1 MGGYVPFVKLPMN
14 QGAFKS
20 KDQDSVRNVPYAEDL
35 INMFVGVTGNNYDRP
50 TLELYATLPSNEPI
64 GMYYFD
70 GVLVVVT
77 SDRKI
82 YTLDSDANIL
92 DITDIPLPGTAR
104 PTFAD
109 NKQVLVI
116 AGGSTPIKWEGVGYT
131 TKALG
136 GSPPATTHLSFLDG
150 FLLANRRIAS
160 ENYKV
165 MQFSDFEDIDTWN
178 GLNIFSAVGDPDE
191 VQGVVTCQREAF
203 IVGEKTTE
211 IWQNVGAYPVPFIR
225 AHIWQYGTSAKHSII
240 VADNSVIFIDQDRRI
255 LKISGREIARIS
267 EAIEEELFQ
276 YEVISDCVT
285 SQFSWNGSVHVLF
298 VFPTERKVWSIDL
311 RNNQW
316 SEWRGFSIDWDRPRI
331 NCLFYAET
339 TREVFAGDFG
349 TGRIWKFSDTIKTD
363 AGGIFKRNRKFSV
376 IDQGTYVKKNVRVL
390 RINMKRDVAT
400 SYTDFANPT
409 VELRWR
415 DDGKFWTN
423 WRQLNLGQIGELKR
437 FIEVHRL
444 GQYRSRQYE
453 IQFSDPVELNISDI
467 ETDEEVLSD

>member
-1 MGGYVPFVKLPMN
+1 MPFVKIPMN
-14 QGAFKS
+14 QGVFKS

-50 TLELYATLPSNEPI
+50 TLELFATLPSNEPI

-82 YTLDSDANIL
+82 YTVDSNANIL
-92 DITDIPLPGTAR
+92 DITNAPLPGTAR
-104 PTFAD
+104 PVFTD
-109 NKQVLVI
+109 NKQVLLI
-116 AGGSTPIKWEGVGYT
+116 AGGSTPIKWEGVGSQT
-131 TKALG
+131 EALG
-136 GSPPATTHLSFLDG
+136 GSPPATTHLAFLDG

-165 MQFSDFEDIDTWN
+165 VQFSDFEDVETWN
-178 GLNIFSAVGDPDE
+178 GLSLFSAVGDPDE
-191 VQGVVTCQREAF
+191 VMGIAVNQREAY
-203 IVGEKTTE
+203 IIGQKTTE
-211 IWQNVGAYPVPFIR
+211 IWQNVGASPVPFNR
-225 AHIWQYGTSAKHSII
+225 AFIWQYGTCAKYSII

-255 LKISGREIARIS
+255 LKLTGREPVRLS
-267 EAIEEELFQ
+267 ETIEEELFK
-276 YEVISDCVT
+276 YETVSDCVT

-298 VFPTERKVWSIDL
+298 VFQTERKAWSIDL

-316 SEWRGFSIDWDRPRI
+316 TEWKGFSTDWDRPRI
-331 NCLFYAET
+331 NCLHYVQD
-339 TREVFAGDFG
+339 TRECFAGDFA

-363 AGGIFKRNRKFSV
+363 AGSIFKRNRKFSV
-376 IDQGTYVKKNVRVL
+376 MDQGTYNKKQVRVL
-390 RINMKRDVAT
+390 RINMKRDVAN
-400 SYTDFANPT
+400 SYTEGLPETNPT
-409 VELRWR
+409 IELRWR

-423 WRQLNLGQIGELKR
+423 WRHISLGKIGEKKR
-437 FIEVHRL
+437 FVEIHRL

-467 ETDEEVLSD
+467 ETDEEILSD